1 MKRPTIVFIT
11 ASEYFLKRFAD
22 TPYAETFQNY
32 FSTSFTATNLALFGL
47 LLWRQSNVSTREE
60 NETWVDCMIG
70 VFIHLKKAATFRLDV
85 LGPILV
91 NTTVFG
97 IMAITVATSVH
108 GTGYFWATMALLVIT
123 GMTTSVFQIAVFAE
137 ACRFPPRYIQAV
149 MR

>member
-1 MKRPTIVFIT
+1 MIEWIRVLI
-11 ASEYFLKRFAD
+11 LK
-22 TPYAETFQNY
+22 
-32 FSTSFTATNLALFGL
+32 
-47 LLWRQSNVSTREE
+47 
-60 NETWVDCMIG
+60 
-70 VFIHLKKAATFRLDV
+70 KKAATFRLDV

-91 NTTVFG
+91 NTSVFG

-108 GTGYFWATMALLVIT
+108 GTGYFWATMTLLVIT